1 MSIYKNHETE
11 VLDEF
16 IKNDDPD
23 KKTIMLE
30 SGILFYLDML
40 IKNKPDGYMKHII
53 IQKYERNKDL
63 NRFINDYDFLIRSN
77 VAKIGRHQ
85 DLDILINDYENE
97 VVKEVLLNGR
107 FKDIDKYIDNDIYLK
122 EIINVKIDRY
132 LDFIIKN
139 KKINGFLTNYIIDI
153 GRKKDLDYFIK
164 NEKLCK
170 SQKMAIIRHGH
181 EEHLKILKEN
191 DECTQEQLQVIKLK
205 TDEILNKA
213 ITSEYN
219 NCRAAVAIVGRDC
232 DLDKLVYDKSEF
244 VQSMVLSHKRPQDIK
259 TLINN
264 SNTKKEIL
272 LKIAEFDLDDECFEM
287 LLKRNYNAVIRKL
300 FNRDS
305 QRVLDFYKKENNSCL
320 SNEIIQ
326 SIIVNLTDQNI
337 VYELRKKDDS
347 ETKLLLLKTI
357 RSCADAMILIVD
369 EDEDVRKLAFEI
381 LQDPENAIEYREM
394 IKKIL

>member
-1 MSIYKNHETE
+1 MKLYRYFTKEEIEEYEIEDGKIYDEKSRIQSFAYINEDDVLPDAFILDSFKIYE
-11 VLDEF
+11 VDLFGEKYFPDEYSSK
-16 IKNDDPD
+16 IYANK
-23 KKTIMLE
+23 LQ
-30 SGILFYLDML
+30 IL
-40 IKNKPDGYMKHII
+40 
-53 IQKYERNKDL
+53 
-63 NRFINDYDFLIRSN
+63 
-77 VAKIGRHQ
+77 
-85 DLDILINDYENE
+85 NE
-97 VVKEVLLNGR
+97 VNYEKFCN
-107 FKDIDKYIDNDIYLK
+107 
-122 EIINVKIDRY
+122 KI
-132 LDFIIKN
+132 FN
-139 KKINGFLTNYIIDI
+139 
-153 GRKKDLDYFIK
+153 
-164 NEKLCK
+164 
-170 SQKMAIIRHGH
+170 
-181 EEHLKILKEN
+181 
-191 DECTQEQLQVIKLK
+191 ECTQEQLQVIKLK

-244 VQSMVLSHKRPQDIK
+244 VQSMVLSHKRLQDIK

-305 QRVLDFYKKENNSCL
+305 QRVLDFYKKENNNCL

-357 RSCADAMILIVD
+357 RSCANAMILIVD

-381 LQDPENAIEYREM
+381 LQDPENVIEYREM
-394 IKKIL
+394 IKKILIRE